1 LDKNETRER
10 RPVKPLLRAS
20 YGIGGAA
27 LFAMV
32 AVDFTS
38 VAARHLGLRV
48 LGAIEIIQ
56 ICIVIAISAAILTA
70 TLEGSHAAVHLLV
83 TRVGPRA
90 RRALERLSEILS
102 VVLFMG
108 LLIGGLWV
116 AIDLWPMDERSDL
129 LRLPFAPARFVWC
142 LALLLCALVSLV
154 GLFARPKLDPPADV

>member
-1 LDKNETRER
+1 M
-10 RPVKPLLRAS
+10 KPLLRAS

-56 ICIVIAISAAILTA
+56 ICIVVAISAAILAA
-70 TLEGSHAAVHLLV
+70 TLQGAHAAVHLLV

-90 RRALERLSEILS
+90 RLGLERLSDVLS
-102 VVLFMG
+102 VTLFLG
-108 LLIGGLWV
+108 LLFGGTWV
-116 AIDLWPMDERSDL
+116 LKDLWPQDERSDL
-129 LRLPFAPARFVWC
+129 LRLPFAPARMVWC
-142 LALLLCALVSLV
+142 LALALSALASLLT
-154 GLFARPKLDPPADV
+154 LFARPKPTSPAETAVDV